1 METRYNMPLFY
12 SSISELRVKQK
23 SKIVKKKE
31 TMDLK

>member
-12 SSISELRVKQK
+12 FSINELRLKQK
-23 SKIVKKKE
+23 SKILKIKE